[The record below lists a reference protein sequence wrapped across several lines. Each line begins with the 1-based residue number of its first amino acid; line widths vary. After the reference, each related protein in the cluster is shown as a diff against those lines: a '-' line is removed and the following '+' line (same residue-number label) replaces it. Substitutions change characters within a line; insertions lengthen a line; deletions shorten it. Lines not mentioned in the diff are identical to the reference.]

1 LPPATARDH
10 FGAHNQHGPPV
21 VTLTVRN
28 CGGLKAYVDS
38 HRIRITPSGLAI
50 AVNDLPYLNPDL
62 PSALDIGESRTWL
75 YHLST
80 LVQAVLV
87 TRAVEQGAQTCSPGR
102 SALDPARR

>member
-1 LPPATARDH
+1 
-10 FGAHNQHGPPV
+10 
-21 VTLTVRN
+21 
-28 CGGLKAYVDS
+28 VDS

-87 TRAVEQGAQTCSPGR
+87 TRAVEAGGADMLTGEVSLGSGETVTTPEM
-102 SALDPARR
+102 PAHYLGPPVMIAYDHM